1 MNKLFVLIPLAA
13 TMCFGARVGVL
24 KKNANDQC
32 SEQILIDLDVED
44 DDNNTGVKSGDPN
57 PPGINLSGGHAKFTY
72 CVLNVNTLTRVP
84 YSYFVLRLGNK
95 CPTGSYA
102 FSHHHD
108 TEDSRNRNSYSG
120 NISPNVVNKNATLEY
135 CYVPA
140 NPNSTVKYPVDIK
153 YGVFSRGSSKI
164 KKIAHSEV
172 YIDDEDSKNKNSTDF
187 HFEASDLVSQDIDHS
202 LEFPEAIAVY
212 NFMMDIYSLLL
223 TSWDNLHNTNYHV
236 IKWTGTQNDLKK
248 SSVAEEL
255 PMVAAAPAAPAI
267 KGLNRTSVAVEL
279 KSAGN
284 VKVSIVNIRGAVVAS
299 IAQENLQAGAHQLQ
313 WNAAMVPSGRYVVKI
328 EQNGMVNAKNVILK

>member
-13 TMCFGARVGVL
+13 TLSFGAKIGVL
-24 KKNANDQC
+24 KNTGSCPNGQVV
-32 SEQILIDLDVED
+32 IDLDVED
-44 DDNNTGVKSGDPN
+44 SHNHTGVVAGNPN
-57 PPGINLSGGHAKFTY
+57 PPGISLGSHAVFTY

-84 YSYFVLRLGNK
+84 YSYFVLRLSNK

-120 NISPNVVNKNATLEY
+120 NISPSVVNKNATLEY
-135 CYVPA
+135 CYVPKDA
-140 NPNSTVKYPVDIK
+140 NSKVKYPVDIK
-153 YGVFSRGSSKI
+153 YGVFSKGSASI
-164 KKIAHSEV
+164 SKIAHSSI

-284 VKVSIVNIRGAVVAS
+284 VKVSIVNVSGAVVAS

-313 WNAAMVPSGRYVVKI
+313 WDAAMVPSGRYVVKI

>member
-13 TMCFGARVGVL
+13 TLSFGAKIGVL
-24 KKNANDQC
+24 KNTGSCPGDQV
-32 SEQILIDLDVED
+32 LIDLDVED
-44 DDNNTGVKSGDPN
+44 DNNRTRVMDGDPN

-120 NISPNVVNKNATLEY
+120 NISPSVVNKNATLEY

-153 YGVFSRGSSKI
+153 YGVFSRGSSAI
-164 KKIAHSEV
+164 KKIAHSSI
-172 YIDDEDSKNKNSTDF
+172 YIDDEDSDNKNSTDF

-328 EQNGMVNAKNVILK
+328 EQNGMVSAKNVILK

>member
-13 TMCFGARVGVL
+13 TLSFGAKIGVL
-24 KKNANDQC
+24 KNTGSCPNGQVF
-32 SEQILIDLDVED
+32 IDLDVED
-44 DDNNTGVKSGDPN
+44 SNNHTGVKNKTDPN
-57 PPGINLSGGHAKFTY
+57 PPGITLGGHAKFTY
-72 CVLNVNTLTRVP
+72 CVLNVNSLTRVP

-108 TEDSRNRNSYSG
+108 TEDSRNRNGHSG

-135 CYVPA
+135 CYVPK
-140 NPNSTVKYPVDIK
+140 NDSSKVKYPVDIK
-153 YGVFSRGSSKI
+153 YGVFSRGSSSI
-164 KKIAHSEV
+164 SKIAHSEIF
-172 YIDDEDSKNKNSTDF
+172 IDDEDSNNSNSDEF

-328 EQNGMVNAKNVILK
+328 EQNGMVSAKNVILK

>member
-13 TMCFGARVGVL
+13 TLSFGAKIGVL
-24 KKNANDQC
+24 KNTGSCPNGQVV
-32 SEQILIDLDVED
+32 IDLDVED
-44 DDNNTGVKSGDPN
+44 SHNHTGVVAGNPN
-57 PPGINLSGGHAKFTY
+57 PPGISLGSHAVFTY

-84 YSYFVLRLGNK
+84 YSYFVLRLDNK

-108 TEDSRNRNSYSG
+108 TEDSRNRNGHSG
-120 NISPNVVNKNATLEY
+120 NISPSVVNDNATLEY
-135 CYVPA
+135 CYVPKDA
-140 NPNSTVKYPVDIK
+140 NSRVKYPVDIK
-153 YGVFSRGSSKI
+153 YGVFSKGSASI
-164 KKIAHSEV
+164 NKIAHSEIF
-172 YIDDEDSKNKNSTDF
+172 IDDEDSNNSNSDEF
-187 HFEASDLVSQDIDHS
+187 HFEASDLVSQDIDYS
-202 LEFPEAIAVY
+202 VEFPQAQAVI
-212 NFMMDIYSLLL
+212 NFMMDIYSLLYPD
-223 TSWDNLHNTNYHV
+223 WDHMHNTNYHV

-284 VKVSIVNIRGAVVAS
+284 VNVSIVNINGAVVAN
-299 IAQENLQAGAHQLQ
+299 IAQENLQAGVHQLQ

>member
-1 MNKLFVLIPLAA
+1 MNKLFILIPLAA
-13 TMCFGARVGVL
+13 SMCFGARIGVL
-24 KKNANDQC
+24 KNTGSC
-32 SEQILIDLDVED
+32 PGEQVLIDLDVED
-44 DDNNTGVKSGDPN
+44 DDNNTGVIAGDPN
-57 PPGINLSGGHAKFTY
+57 PPGISLGGHAKFTY
-72 CVLNVNTLTRVP
+72 CVLNVNSLTRVP
-84 YSYFVLRLGNK
+84 YSYFVLRLSNK

-108 TEDSRNRNSYSG
+108 TENNYNRNGYTG
-120 NISPNVVNKNATLEY
+120 NISPSVVNEDATLEY

-172 YIDDEDSKNKNSTDF
+172 YIDDEDSDNKNSTDF
-187 HFEASDLVSQDIDHS
+187 HFGASDLVSQDIDHS
-202 LEFPEAIAVY
+202 LEFPEAQAVY

-248 SSVAEEL
+248 SSVVEESV
-255 PMVAAAPAAPAI
+255 PMVAAVPTAPAV
-267 KGLNRTSVAVEL
+267 KGLSRSIVSVEL
-279 KSAGN
+279 KSAGD
-284 VKVSIVNIRGAVVAS
+284 VKVSVVGINGAV
-299 IAQENLQAGAHQLQ
+299 IANVTEKNLQPGDHQIK
-313 WNAAMVPSGRYVVKI
+313 WNSGMVPSGRYIVKV

>member
-1 MNKLFVLIPLAA
+1 MNKLFILIPLAA
-13 TMCFGARVGVL
+13 TLSFGAKIGVL
-24 KKNANDQC
+24 KNTGSCPGDQV
-32 SEQILIDLDVED
+32 LIDLDVED

-57 PPGINLSGGHAKFTY
+57 PPGISLGGHAKFTY

-120 NISPNVVNKNATLEY
+120 NISPSVVTKNATLEY

-172 YIDDEDSKNKNSTDF
+172 YIDDEDSNNKNSTDF
-187 HFEASDLVSQDIDHS
+187 HFGASDLVSQDIDHS
-202 LEFPEAIAVY
+202 LEFPEAIALS
-212 NFMMDIYSLLL
+212 NFMLDIYSLLL

-284 VKVSIVNIRGAVVAS
+284 VNVSIVNINGAVVAN
-299 IAQENLQAGAHQLQ
+299 IAQENLQAGVHQLQ